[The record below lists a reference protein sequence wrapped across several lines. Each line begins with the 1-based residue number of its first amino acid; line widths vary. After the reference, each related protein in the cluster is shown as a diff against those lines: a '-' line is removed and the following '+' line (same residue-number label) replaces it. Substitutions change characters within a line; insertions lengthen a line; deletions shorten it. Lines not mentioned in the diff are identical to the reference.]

1 MEAKEPQI
9 PAVAASLTGTLL
21 LALYLSAPLMT
32 SSSLLIVSSLPLPSL
47 QSSFSFQS
55 GALGLAGWSGIILYL
70 FTRSIRSVTQSD
82 PGHHNSFVTQPI
94 NVSPLL
100 SWLLYNKL
108 IDWSN
113 SYDTSHISTVD
124 VPIQSIFLFYLRSKI
139 WRWLDYLSNCRDRVD
154 NSFPVSGLD
163 PYLSCCQSGGRVVSQ
178 VFCLPEDYR
187 KDVLPSC
194 KSTRVWT

>member
-1 MEAKEPQI
+1 MCCNKITPLIHMESEEPQI

-32 SSSLLIVSSLPLPSL
+32 SSLLLIVSSLPLPSL

-113 SYDTSHISTVD
+113 SYDTSHISTIYTNVD
-124 VPIQSIFLFYLRSKI
+124 
-139 WRWLDYLSNCRDRVD
+139 LDK
-154 NSFPVSGLD
+154 P
-163 PYLSCCQSGGRVVSQ
+163 
-178 VFCLPEDYR
+178 
-187 KDVLPSC
+187 
-194 KSTRVWT
+194 